1 MRRPGPRLLAGVL
14 LAVLLVGCAR
24 ESSEAAVVAEPLPKA
39 PDGGAP
45 EESTGPLESA
55 EEKAGGALARP
66 DTTVRE
72 LPEEKVAT
80 PSPEVKVAAPP
91 PEEKVAVPPPPE
103 EEVAAPSPPP
113 QIVPIELIPIAFGF
127 DDPVHVTNAGDG
139 TGRLFVVE
147 KSGRVQIVQ
156 FGERLDEPF
165 LDITD
170 LVTVFGQEQG
180 LLSIVFHPEFTTNG
194 AFYVNY
200 TDGSGATTIARY
212 RAGPGENRADAG
224 SGLVLLTIDQPF
236 QNHNG
241 GGMAFGP
248 DGHLYVGMGD
258 GGSANDPYGAGQ
270 DLDSLL
276 GKMLRFDPSNPDVLA
291 IPASNPFVGDPAA
304 RDEIW
309 AYGLRNPWR
318 FTFDRETGD
327 LFIADVGQNAVEEVH
342 FVARADLDGPA
353 LNFGWNVLE
362 ASACF
367 KELDC
372 DRAGME
378 LPVAEYGRDG
388 GCSITGGFVY
398 RGSEQPALWGVYIYG
413 DWCTGRF
420 WGLAPDGAGGW
431 RNEIVGTADIGLSSF
446 GEEESGEMFATGLFS
461 GGLYELVVAG

>member
-1 MRRPGPRLLAGVL
+1 MEAGK
-14 LAVLLVGCAR
+14 AP
-24 ESSEAAVVAEPLPKA
+24 VVAEPLPKA
-39 PDGGAP
+39 PEGVA
-45 EESTGPLESA
+45 EVASLGPLESA
-55 EEKAGGALARP
+55 EEKASGESARP
-66 DTTVRE
+66 YTAVRD
-72 LPEEKVAT
+72 L
-80 PSPEVKVAAPP
+80 
-91 PEEKVAVPPPPE
+91 PPPPDE
-103 EEVAAPSPPP
+103 SLVA
-113 QIVPIELIPIAFGF
+113 IKLVPIVFGF
-127 DDPVHVTNAGDG
+127 DDPVQVTNAGDG

-147 KSGRVQIVQ
+147 KPGRVQIVQ

-170 LVTVFGQEQG
+170 VATVFGQEQG
-180 LLSIVFHPEFTTNG
+180 LLSVAFHPEFMSNG

-212 RAGPGENRADAG
+212 RAGPGENRANADL
-224 SGLVLLTIDQPF
+224 GLVLLTIDQPF

-248 DGHLYVGMGD
+248 DGYLYVGMGD

-270 DLDSLL
+270 DLYSLL
-276 GKMLRFDPSNPDVLA
+276 GKMLRFDLTDPDVLA

-327 LFIADVGQNAVEEVH
+327 LFIADVGQNAFEEVH

-362 ASACF
+362 ASACL

-372 DRAGME
+372 DRTGME

-398 RGSEQPALWGVYIYG
+398 RGQEQAAMRGVYIYG
-413 DWCTGRF
+413 DWCTGTF
-420 WGLAPDGAGGW
+420 WGLTPDGAGNW
-431 RNEIVGTADIGLSSF
+431 RSEIVGTADIGLSSF

-461 GGLYELVVAG
+461 GGLYKAVVAG